1 MIPGSRK
8 ARFGWVDAL
17 VLATAGATVLFV
29 AYRVT
34 TVLEYRWDWSIIPNF
49 LYRWDEE
56 AGRWIPN
63 LLMQGFFTTIRL
75 ALLSMIPAALLGT
88 VFGVLRTRK
97 RLFPRLLSRSY
108 VELIRNI
115 PPLVFIFIFYFFIS
129 SQIMPILGVEEFVR
143 GASPGTL
150 STLERLLGPATL
162 VPNVISGVICL
173 AMFQGA
179 YMTEI
184 VRAGIQSIP
193 KTQIEAGLSIGLSR
207 WQLWRRVIL
216 PQAVRRVIPP
226 LAGQLIT
233 LVKDSSILSLIS
245 IQELSF
251 LAMETAVST
260 TRVFEVWIT
269 VAGLYFCLCY
279 FLSLAFD
286 RLEKHAALAR
296 T

>member
-1 MIPGSRK
+1 VIPGSRR
-8 ARFGWVDAL
+8 ARLGWVDAA
-17 VLATAGATVLFV
+17 VLSAVVV
-29 AYRVT
+29 ALGYVFHRVD
-34 TVLEYRWDWSIIPNF
+34 TVLEYRWDWSAIPNS

-56 AGRWIPN
+56 TGRWVPN

-75 ALLSMIPAALLGT
+75 AILSMVPAALFGA
-88 VFGVLRTRK
+88 VFGVLRTAE
-97 RLFPRLLSRSY
+97 RLFPRLLSRTY

-129 SQIMPILGVEEFVR
+129 SQIMPILGVEDFVR
-143 GASPGTL
+143 GASPATL
-150 STLERLLGPATL
+150 RSLELVFGPAAL
-162 VPNVISGVICL
+162 IPNVISGVICL

-184 VRAGIQSIP
+184 VRAGIQSVP
-193 KTQIEAGLSIGLSR
+193 KTQTEAGLSIGLSR
-207 WQLWRRVIL
+207 WELWRRVIL
-216 PQAVRRVIPP
+216 PQALRRVIPP
-226 LAGQLIT
+226 LAGQFIT

-245 IQELSF
+245 IQELTF

-279 FLSLAFD
+279 LLSLAFD
-286 RLEKHAALAR
+286 RLERSAAAAR
-296 T
+296 A

>member
-1 MIPGSRK
+1 MIPGSRR
-8 ARFGWVDAL
+8 ARLGWVDAA
-17 VLATAGATVLFV
+17 VLSAVVV
-29 AYRVT
+29 ALGYVFHRVD
-34 TVLEYRWDWSIIPNF
+34 TVLEYRWDWSAIPNS

-56 AGRWIPN
+56 TGRWVPN

-75 ALLSMIPAALLGT
+75 AILSMVPAALFGA
-88 VFGVLRTRK
+88 VFGVLRTAE
-97 RLFPRLLSRSY
+97 RLFPRLLSRTY

-129 SQIMPILGVEEFVR
+129 SQIMPILGVEDFVR
-143 GASPGTL
+143 GASPATL
-150 STLERLLGPATL
+150 RSLELVFGPAAL
-162 VPNVISGVICL
+162 IPNVISGVICL

-184 VRAGIQSIP
+184 VRAGIQSVP
-193 KTQIEAGLSIGLSR
+193 KTQTEAGLSIGLSR
-207 WQLWRRVIL
+207 WELWRRVIL
-216 PQAVRRVIPP
+216 PQALRRVIPP
-226 LAGQLIT
+226 LAGQFIT

-245 IQELSF
+245 IQELTF

-279 FLSLAFD
+279 LLSLAFD
-286 RLEKHAALAR
+286 RLERNAAAAR
-296 T
+296 A

>member
-1 MIPGSRK
+1 VIPGSRK
-8 ARFGWVDAL
+8 PRFGWVDAL
-17 VLATAGATVLFV
+17 VLAAVGAAVLFV
-29 AYRVT
+29 GYRVNS
-34 TVLEYRWDWSIIPNF
+34 VLEYRWDWSVIPNF

-56 AGRWIPN
+56 AGRWVPN
-63 LLMQGFFTTIRL
+63 LLMRGLFTTIRV

-88 VFGVLRTRK
+88 LFGVLRTGK
-97 RLFPRLLSRSY
+97 RLFPRLLSRGY

-129 SQIMPILGVEEFVR
+129 SQIMPILGVEDFVR
-143 GASPGTL
+143 RASPGAL
-150 STLERLLGPATL
+150 RTLELLFGPATL
-162 VPNVISGVICL
+162 IPNVISGVICL

-193 KTQIEAGLSIGLSR
+193 KTQTEAGLSIGLSR

-216 PQAVRRVIPP
+216 PQALRRVIPP
-226 LAGQLIT
+226 LAGQFIT

-269 VAGLYFCLCY
+269 VACLYFCLCY
-279 FLSLAFD
+279 FLSLGFD
-286 RLEKHAALAR
+286 RLEKRAALAR

>member
-1 MIPGSRK
+1 MIPGRTR
-8 ARFGWVDAL
+8 ARLGWVDAA
-17 VLATAGATVLFV
+17 VLTAVIVVLGYVFH
-29 AYRVT
+29 RVD
-34 TVLEYRWDWSIIPNF
+34 TVLEYRWDWSAIPNS
-49 LYRWDEE
+49 LYRWDEA
-56 AGRWIPN
+56 AGRWVPN

-75 ALLSMIPAALLGT
+75 AVLSMAPAALFGAL
-88 VFGVLRTRK
+88 FGVLRTTG
-97 RLFPRLLSRSY
+97 RLFPRLLSRTY

-129 SQIMPILGVEEFVR
+129 SQIMPVLGVEEFVR
-143 GASPGTL
+143 RAS
-150 STLERLLGPATL
+150 PATL
-162 VPNVISGVICL
+162 RALELVFGPAALIPNVISGVICL

-193 KTQIEAGLSIGLSR
+193 KTQTEAGLSIGLSR
-207 WQLWRRVIL
+207 WELWRRVIL
-216 PQAVRRVIPP
+216 PQALRRVIPP
-226 LAGQLIT
+226 LAGQFIT

-245 IQELSF
+245 IQELTF

-279 FLSLAFD
+279 LLSLAFG
-286 RLEKHAALAR
+286 RLEKSTAAAR
-296 T
+296 A

>member
-1 MIPGSRK
+1 MIPGSRR
-8 ARFGWVDAL
+8 ARLGWVDAA
-17 VLATAGATVLFV
+17 VLSAVVV
-29 AYRVT
+29 ALGYVFHRVD
-34 TVLEYRWDWSIIPNF
+34 TVLEYRWDWSAIPNS

-56 AGRWIPN
+56 TGRWVPN

-75 ALLSMIPAALLGT
+75 AILSMVPAALFGA
-88 VFGVLRTRK
+88 VFGVLRTAG
-97 RLFPRLLSRSY
+97 RLFPRLLSRTY

-129 SQIMPILGVEEFVR
+129 SQIMPILGVEDFVR
-143 GASPGTL
+143 GASPATL
-150 STLERLLGPATL
+150 RSLELVFGPAAL
-162 VPNVISGVICL
+162 IPNVISGVICL

-184 VRAGIQSIP
+184 VRAGIQSVP
-193 KTQIEAGLSIGLSR
+193 KTQTEAGLSIGLSR
-207 WQLWRRVIL
+207 WELRRRVIL
-216 PQAVRRVIPP
+216 PQALRRVIPP
-226 LAGQLIT
+226 LAGQFIT

-245 IQELSF
+245 IQELTF

-279 FLSLAFD
+279 LLSLAFD
-286 RLEKHAALAR
+286 RLEKSAAAAR
-296 T
+296 A

>member
-1 MIPGSRK
+1 MIPGSRR
-8 ARFGWVDAL
+8 ARLGWVDAA
-17 VLATAGATVLFV
+17 VLTAVVV
-29 AYRVT
+29 ALGYVFHRVD
-34 TVLEYRWDWSIIPNF
+34 TVLEYRWDWSAIPNS
-49 LYRWDEE
+49 LYRWDE
-56 AGRWIPN
+56 ATGRWVPN

-75 ALLSMIPAALLGT
+75 AVLSMIPAALFGAL
-88 VFGVLRTRK
+88 FGVLRTAG
-97 RLFPRLLSRSY
+97 RLFPRLLSRTY

-129 SQIMPILGVEEFVR
+129 SQLMPVLGVEEFVR
-143 GASPGTL
+143 RAS
-150 STLERLLGPATL
+150 PATL
-162 VPNVISGVICL
+162 RSLELVFGPAALIPNVISGVICL

-193 KTQIEAGLSIGLSR
+193 KTQTEAGLSIGLSR
-207 WQLWRRVIL
+207 WELWRRVIL
-216 PQAVRRVIPP
+216 PQALRRVIPP
-226 LAGQLIT
+226 LAGQFIT

-245 IQELSF
+245 IQELTF

-279 FLSLAFD
+279 FLSLAFG
-286 RLEKHAALAR
+286 RLEKSAAAAR
-296 T
+296 A

>member
-1 MIPGSRK
+1 MY
-8 ARFGWVDAL
+8 V
-17 VLATAGATVLFV
+17 V
-29 AYRVT
+29 YRVDS
-34 TVLEYRWDWSIIPNF
+34 VLEYQWDWSVIPHF
-49 LYRWDEE
+49 LYRWDDE
-56 AGRWIPN
+56 AGRWVPN

-75 ALLSMIPAALLGT
+75 AVLSLIPAALFGA
-88 VFGVLRTRK
+88 VFGVMRTAG
-97 RLFPRLLSRSY
+97 RLLPRLLSRSY

-115 PPLVFIFIFYFFIS
+115 PPIVFIFIFYFFIS
-129 SQIMPILGVEEFVR
+129 SQIMPILGVEDLVR
-143 GASPGTL
+143 GASPATL
-150 STLERLLGPATL
+150 RALELLFGPASL

-193 KTQIEAGLSIGLSR
+193 RTQTEAGLSIGLSR

-216 PQAVRRVIPP
+216 PQAIRRVLPP
-226 LAGQLIT
+226 LAGQFIT

-286 RLEKHAALAR
+286 RLEKRAALAR
-296 T
+296 A